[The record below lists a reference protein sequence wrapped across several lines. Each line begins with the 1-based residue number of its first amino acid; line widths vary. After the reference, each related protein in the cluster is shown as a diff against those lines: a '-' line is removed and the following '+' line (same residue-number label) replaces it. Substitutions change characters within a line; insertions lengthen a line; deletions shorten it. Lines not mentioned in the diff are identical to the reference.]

1 MIGTYVKHPVYGVGK
16 VIKINGT
23 SELVFFFE
31 ANKGLHD
38 GGLYPG
44 SCKDHHGWWY
54 APCEIEAMEF
64 KPSLELLIK
73 KRKRKKKKWTY

>member
-1 MIGTYVKHPVYGVGK
+1 MIGTYVKHPMYGIGK

-38 GGLYPG
+38 GGLYSG
-44 SCKDHHGWWY
+44 SCEDHHGWWFDSDDIKRMKY
-54 APCEIEAMEF
+54 LPPLASLIEG
-64 KPSLELLIK
+64 
-73 KRKRKKKKWTY
+73 RQQ